1 MSSIARPLSKLA
13 HFVYSGI
20 GGDDIG
26 HEEHKT
32 LIPTD
37 GPVFALPHPRFHFLT
52 IAYPSTVTMDQ
63 WRMGG
68 ENLSNTRSQPSESA
82 IGPSNVS
89 QLVVKWVFATGG

>member
-1 MSSIARPLSKLA
+1 MLATKSTKRLSPLMVLSLPCLILASI
-13 HFVYSGI
+13 
-20 GGDDIG
+20 
-26 HEEHKT
+26 
-32 LIPTD
+32 
-37 GPVFALPHPRFHFLT
+37 FLT